1 MSVTDLLAAID
12 SRLSIAK
19 SENEK
24 LSRGIRSSAPKLR
37 AALLEIG
44 KSVNESRKLALDIGK
59 AIPVKKR
66 MPKEAE
72 PSADPEHIA
81 EPIAEPIAESM
92 AEAIS
97 TSLIEPAAAPILAP
111 KKRGAK
117 KVVAASQP
125 AA

>member
-66 MPKEAE
+66 LPK
-72 PSADPEHIA
+72 PSADLSSDP

>member
-44 KSVNESRKLALDIGK
+44 KSVNESRNLALDLGK

-72 PSADPEHIA
+72 PSADPE
-81 EPIAEPIAESM
+81 PIAEPIAESM

-97 TSLIEPAAAPILAP
+97 TSLVEPAAAPILAP
-111 KKRGAK
+111 KKRGTK

>member
-1 MSVTDLLAAID
+1 MSVSDLLAAID

-19 SENEK
+19 AENEK

-44 KSVNESRKLALDIGK
+44 KSVSESRKLALDICKG
-59 AIPVKKR
+59 IPVKKR
-66 MPKEAE
+66 LPK
-72 PSADPEHIA
+72 PSADLSSDP
-81 EPIAEPIAESM
+81 EPIAESM

>member
-44 KSVNESRKLALDIGK
+44 KSVNESRKLALDLGK

-72 PSADPEHIA
+72 PSADPES
-81 EPIAEPIAESM
+81 IAEPIAESM

-111 KKRGAK
+111 KKRGTK
-117 KVVAASQP
+117 KVIAASQP

>member
-72 PSADPEHIA
+72 PSADPE
-81 EPIAEPIAESM
+81 PIAEPIAESM

-97 TSLIEPAAAPILAP
+97 TSLVEPAAAPILAP

-117 KVVAASQP
+117 KAIAASQP

>member
-72 PSADPEHIA
+72 PSADPE
-81 EPIAEPIAESM
+81 PIAEPIAE
-92 AEAIS
+92 AIS
-97 TSLIEPAAAPILAP
+97 TSLVEPAAAPILAP

>member
-1 MSVTDLLAAID
+1 MSVRSSLAEIE
-12 SRLSIAK
+12 RCLVIAK
-19 SENEK
+19 AENEK

-72 PSADPEHIA
+72 PSADPE
-81 EPIAEPIAESM
+81 PIAESM

-97 TSLIEPAAAPILAP
+97 TSLVEPAATPILAP

>member
-44 KSVNESRKLALDIGK
+44 KSVNESRKLALDLGK

-72 PSADPEHIA
+72 PSADP
-81 EPIAEPIAESM
+81 EPIAESM

-111 KKRGAK
+111 KKRGTK
-117 KVVAASQP
+117 KVIAASQP

>member
-19 SENEK
+19 AENEK

-44 KSVNESRKLALDIGK
+44 KSVNESRKLALDLGK

-72 PSADPEHIA
+72 PSADPES
-81 EPIAEPIAESM
+81 IAEPIAESM

-111 KKRGAK
+111 KKRGTK
-117 KVVAASQP
+117 KVIAASQS

>member
-44 KSVNESRKLALDIGK
+44 KSVNESRKLALDLGK
-59 AIPVKKR
+59 AIPVKR

-72 PSADPEHIA
+72 PSADP
-81 EPIAEPIAESM
+81 EPIAESM

-97 TSLIEPAAAPILAP
+97 TSLVEPAAAPILAP

-117 KVVAASQP
+117 KAVTASQP

>member
-1 MSVTDLLAAID
+1 MSVQSSLAEIE
-12 SRLSIAK
+12 RCLVIAK

-72 PSADPEHIA
+72 PSADPE
-81 EPIAEPIAESM
+81 PI

-111 KKRGAK
+111 KKRGTK
-117 KVVAASQP
+117 KAIATSQP